1 VADGVSEARVD
12 KAYKIFLKYADV
24 SSPKEAADDLEAA
37 GMDPAVVEAVRVKH
51 EAETIRIRNLD
62 QPPSVWRDG
71 RVTWYTGPKDTDR
84 NWPAIVKS
92 TEQKN
97 FGAANITSVA

>member
-1 VADGVSEARVD
+1 VIR
-12 KAYKIFLKYADV
+12 K
-24 SSPKEAADDLEAA
+24 
-37 GMDPAVVEAVRVKH
+37 VREKH
-51 EAETIRIRNLD
+51 EEVTVRIRNLD
-62 QPPSVWRDG
+62 EPPSVWRDG
-71 RVTWYTGPKDTDR
+71 RVTRYTGPKDTDR